1 MSNLTGFLVTMGLVV
16 AVILGVSQSFSAL
29 PSFFYQSLVLLTAS
43 TIGLYFYLLRVR
55 KDRPD
60 FFVHFYLVSIA
71 IKLLAYGAYLAL
83 IIWEDRPG
91 ALENVVF
98 FIAVYAVFTALEVGF
113 LWRQISR

>member
-1 MSNLTGFLVTMGLVV
+1 VSNLTAFLLTLGLLVV
-16 AVILGVSQSFSAL
+16 LILGVSQSFSIL
-29 PSFFYQSLVLLTAS
+29 PSFFYQSLVLLTLS
-43 TIGLYFYLLRVR
+43 TIGLYYYLVR
-55 KDRPD
+55 IRKNRPD
-60 FFVHFYLVSIA
+60 FFVHFYLASIA